1 MEQPDTGW
9 LHSAKR
15 QTIPSPGHYC
25 RVRGSFLKVQV
36 CESIAEQQTR
46 KREITA
52 LSEAMAEM
60 KLMEGTIVT
69 RKDDEV
75 LPLESGTI
83 NVVPAWRFLLNLSYT
98 A

>member
-1 MEQPDTGW
+1 
-9 LHSAKR
+9 
-15 QTIPSPGHYC
+15 
-25 RVRGSFLKVQV
+25 
-36 CESIAEQQTR
+36 
-46 KREITA
+46 
-52 LSEAMAEM
+52 MAEM